1 MKGTLARYRIVI
13 CLSILSLLTAG
24 VFFGGWLLQPK
35 PRVDFET
42 YQQIRIG
49 MTLRD
54 VEAII
59 GAPPGDYGVGKGV
72 LLDFGLDTAP
82 GEIDTRV
89 RKDWLLGDQGISIWL
104 DEMGTVQRMLMPGVH
119 RDYDNTLDWLM
130 VELGIKARKARPVYV
145 LDEIQ

>member
-1 MKGTLARYRIVI
+1 MRRRILISASIIALLAA
-13 CLSILSLLTAG
+13 SLFL
-24 VFFGGWLLQPK
+24 GGWLLQPK
-35 PRVDFET
+35 PRIDIATF
-42 YQQIRIG
+42 QQIRIG
-49 MTLRD
+49 MTLPE

-72 LLDFGLDTAP
+72 LFDLGLDMDP
-82 GEIDTRV
+82 REIDTRV
-89 RKDWLLGDQGISIWL
+89 RKDWLAKDEAISIWL
-104 DEMGTVQRMLMPGVH
+104 DEQGTVQRMLMPSVH